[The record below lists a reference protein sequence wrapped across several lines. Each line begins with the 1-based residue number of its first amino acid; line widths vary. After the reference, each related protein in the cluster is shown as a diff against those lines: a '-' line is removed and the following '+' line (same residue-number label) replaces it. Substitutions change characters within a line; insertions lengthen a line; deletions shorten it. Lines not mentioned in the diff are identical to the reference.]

1 MRKVFTK
8 INILQPNVVCTET
21 YLVAGAFDTEEE
33 AVNLKGYMETRFF
46 RFLVSQFMVSQDI
59 TKDRFAFVP
68 IQNCKEEWTD
78 EKLYEKYG
86 ITEDEQDF
94 IASCIRPMSGA
105 DNA

>member
-1 MRKVFTK
+1 
-8 INILQPNVVCTET
+8 
-21 YLVAGAFDTEEE
+21 
-33 AVNLKGYMETRFF
+33 METRFF

-68 IQNCKEEWTD
+68 IQDCKEEWTD

-94 IASCIRPMSGA
+94 IASCIRPMRRSQQCLTTFSRSALVLLRLSMLIRLTRPRIG
-105 DNA
+105 DS